1 MKTKIT
7 LLVIATAV
15 VTLSFTYV
23 ATKDNAPKNV
33 DTTKTTHS
41 EVVGGLVSEAN

>member
-1 MKTKIT
+1 MKTKIS

-23 ATKDNAPKNV
+23 ATKDNAPK
-33 DTTKTTHS
+33 TKETAESTHTK
-41 EVVGGLVSEAN
+41 VVGGLV